1 MTNKLGLKEY
11 NTIKFSRLVYK
22 DRENS
27 TKHIEKGKHMKMLEV
42 YFTSIVC
49 ISNHRDSKISY
60 IFCRCDNSQTKHIKD
75 MPMINKAF
83 SMNIYVMIYQVC
95 ADDMVRQVDN
105 NT

>member
-1 MTNKLGLKEY
+1 
-11 NTIKFSRLVYK
+11 
-22 DRENS
+22 
-27 TKHIEKGKHMKMLEV
+27 MKMLEV

-60 IFCRCDNSQTKHIKD
+60 IFCHCDNSQTKHIKD

-83 SMNIYVMIYQVC
+83 SMNIYVMIYHVC